1 MYSSFWI
8 LSDFLKK
15 QKFSGIPRNSQKTKI
30 HHFSIYPIKF
40 EKKSTFFSSNSSLIT
55 NLPSEFSKTI
65 QKYEKSRFYHS
76 KILKTTEKHTNLKK
90 SQERRSK
97 SFFFLAA
104 GCAEIFFPKTRI
116 FSFPVYD
123 FTILKHLISTCGGRW
138 VNRSPKPCVRHSHRK
153 RQPATWN
160 RYRR

>member
-1 MYSSFWI
+1 MYSSFRI
-8 LSDFLKK
+8 LSDKLKNGEFWFFDYFLEFQKISVFLK
-15 QKFSGIPRNSQKTKI
+15 N
-30 HHFSIYPIKF
+30 PIEFK
-40 EKKSTFFSSNSSLIT
+40 KKSTFFSSNSSLIT
-55 NLPSEFSKTI
+55 NLPSEFSKLI

-104 GCAEIFFPKTRI
+104 GCAEIFFPETRI

-123 FTILKHLISTCGGRW
+123 FTILKHLISTCVQFYGGG
-138 VNRSPKPCVRHSHRK
+138 KPDMVEEFAGRLK
-153 RQPATWN
+153 KLG
-160 RYRR
+160 